1 MCRTDITKNNLYI
14 KRIINVI
21 QSSNKSHHKL
31 LNVKCRHSDAF
42 VYILSGS
49 CTYEFTCGDA
59 FTVNKGEILYLAHQA
74 DYTMYIHTNDYTF
87 IFCDFEFEETSPRKS
102 GVYTPHSPDY
112 SENLFIKLLQNK
124 DAFTDALSVLYSIY
138 GIVMK
143 TEDKVYISKFS
154 RNKISESKDYIDANF
169 KDTSLSIDF
178 LAEKAGVSNVYFRR
192 LFKTQYHLSPSQ
204 YIISVRLKNAKSL
217 MSYPFLTLEE
227 CALQSG
233 FSSLQYF
240 CRVFK
245 KHTGITP
252 SEYRRELK

>member
-21 QSSNKSHHKL
+21 QSTNKSHHKL

-49 CTYEFTCGDA
+49 CTYEFACGDA

-74 DYTMYIHTNDYTF
+74 DYTMYIHTNDYSF
-87 IFCDFEFEETSPRKS
+87 IFCDFEFNETSPRKS
-102 GVYTPHSPDY
+102 GVYTPHNPDN
-112 SENLFIKLLQNK
+112 SENLFIKLLKNK
-124 DAFTDALSVLYSIY
+124 DSFTDALSILYSIY

-143 TEDKVYISKFS
+143 TENKIYISKSS
-154 RNKISESKDYIDANF
+154 RNKIAESKDYIDANF
-169 KDTSLSIDF
+169 NDTSLSVDF
-178 LAEKAGVSNVYFRR
+178 LAEKAVMSNVYFRS
-192 LFKTQYHLSPSQ
+192 LFKAQYYLSPSQ
-204 YIISVRLKNAKSL
+204 YIISARLKNAKSL
-217 MSYPFLTLEE
+217 MKYSFLTLEE

-245 KHTGITP
+245 KYTGMTP
-252 SEYRRELK
+252 SEYRNQK